1 MPPGH
6 VPIYF
11 CVSLRMRIDRIIIT
25 VFIGFILIV
34 FTIVL
39 TIQWKVEYTELNLS
53 NGKMRMVTKIITME
67 DMIEDIE
74 SNLEWV
80 GEVSRGRNGEQWVQV
95 SNRDYRLIRG
105 ARYKRMVGLVYM
117 DAFTMAKVMSIKIGS
132 SLPDSVAMIQDASF
146 EQIWG
151 IRQSLRTSYDDSLK

>member
-1 MPPGH
+1 
-6 VPIYF
+6 
-11 CVSLRMRIDRIIIT
+11 
-25 VFIGFILIV
+25 
-34 FTIVL
+34 
-39 TIQWKVEYTELNLS
+39 
-53 NGKMRMVTKIITME
+53 MVTKIITME